1 MCIRYPVCMFVCMNR
16 RYVYIYIY
24 LYISIL
30 LYTML
35 IRFLCMCYMCTHYL
49 LRRVGLSI
57 LGSLTK
63 PKHGTG

>member
-1 MCIRYPVCMFVCMNR
+1 
-16 RYVYIYIY
+16 
-24 LYISIL
+24 
-30 LYTML
+30 ML

-57 LGSLTK
+57 LDSLTK